1 MRINLKL
8 VQRVVT
14 VMGLGL
20 CRRKKK
26 LGVGRFGC
34 CRRKS

>member
-1 MRINLKL
+1 MRIDRNV

-20 CRRKKK
+20 CNRKKM

-34 CRRKS
+34 CRKS